1 MLIFRGPRIRMGLH
15 AGVHSEHDI
24 NHSRPDGRTTYS
36 GDTVVMGRAV
46 AQAAQ
51 GGTVLLSEET
61 YKKLPLERL
70 WDKYLVRE
78 RSEDYRWGL
87 VGPPLAV

>member
-1 MLIFRGPRIRMGLH
+1 M
-15 AGVHSEHDI
+15 A
-24 NHSRPDGRTTYS
+24 
-36 GDTVVMGRAV
+36 RAV

-70 WDKYLVRE
+70 WDKYLVGGQRGE
-78 RSEDYRWGL
+78 APAALFSSPNSLFSMSGL
-87 VGPPLAV
+87 RPHNSCVQLKT